1 MNATSGGAMM
11 RSWLRSRVAGAVMG
25 PGPTMEEA
33 PIKTIG
39 NQSLSDDWNSDYQPY
54 LSIMTW
60 ESTIKTHWWLQFEE
74 VPIEHKACEA
84 SEASEAV
91 GADGDWHVTGD
102 CLVDSFQ
109 LAICFFSHNFF
120 PTEVGDPFFL
130 TEWTCCN

>member
-1 MNATSGGAMM
+1 
-11 RSWLRSRVAGAVMG
+11 
-25 PGPTMEEA
+25 MEEA
-33 PIKTIG
+33 PINWLAGFPPLVESTIKTIG

-91 GADGDWHVTGD
+91 GADGDWHVTG
-102 CLVDSFQ
+102 
-109 LAICFFSHNFF
+109 FFGRLF
-120 PTEVGDPFFL
+120 PIFL
-130 TEWTCCN
+130 TEWTDCN